1 MSDSENTEASVPIVN
16 VESYPSTS
24 TSVDRVSNDD
34 SDTSSVE
41 SIGTSAEVLPQ
52 TDDGI
57 LIVPVARA
65 SASPSF
71 DGLTIPIAV
80 HLDPKFPR
88 TSYGRVT
95 ATGLTTRELPDPN
108 ILHREA
114 NDSNSAEELKKTK
127 KRLPGDFILKNNT
140 VEAELPT
147 LALEVDRS
155 RFRMFLMMT

>member
-57 LIVPVARA
+57 LIVPVA
-65 SASPSF
+65 
-71 DGLTIPIAV
+71 
-80 HLDPKFPR
+80 
-88 TSYGRVT
+88 
-95 ATGLTTRELPDPN
+95 
-108 ILHREA
+108 
-114 NDSNSAEELKKTK
+114 
-127 KRLPGDFILKNNT
+127 
-140 VEAELPT
+140 
-147 LALEVDRS
+147 
-155 RFRMFLMMT
+155 